1 MPKSQLALGFGLGLC
16 AGALVSQVVA
26 RSSSSH
32 SATAAAA
39 ANTTTVATAAAATTT
54 VAKSL
59 DQGGAPIRGVAVL
72 LIVTG
77 EAETASLVAAFGAE
91 RVVALD
97 DDDGAGGS
105 GGVGSL
111 RAMLL
116 RRLARFGT
124 LWRAPGGYAIFSL
137 GGRVGGEAPIAALT
151 ELLGGRL
158 LAPLP
163 ELVISCGMCGA
174 LPPGAPVQAA
184 AAAAAKGGIGGG
196 GGDGGGGG
204 IGDVV
209 VAHPSAVFFERRI
222 AGFGAVSRRQGIGET
237 ATWPYSAEVAA
248 EAADD
253 LRAAGCGA
261 AVRTAKVASGR
272 SFGSDPVGLQWLGE
286 LGAGAK
292 DMETAPCVSTCELF
306 GVPCAAVRVVVDVVR
321 GDARA
326 EEQAFE
332 AHRAAA
338 VPRLALGACLFARRA
353 LQWLQRTEERATL
366 MLRVQ
371 GAATAA
377 AAAAAAAATTTKLLL
392 PRAPRVLVDLGR
404 MIAVHVAMEEEAGP
418 LAAALGLRAQAVPP
432 FAGFGVSCWT
442 GVFGGCPVVLAAH
455 GVEARLGFSRVGTE
469 MATFVTALL
478 CQTFGGRCR
487 AVVNAGT
494 AGATPWSGLAIADVV
509 LASEARF
516 FDGRRVP
523 AAAGAAGSDG
533 GVGEGAAEEQPASV
547 WERTAAVAAG
557 AGLRTAAVGTGSSFD
572 MSPADAAA
580 LRSTG
585 AQVKEM
591 EAAAV
596 VWTAAQY
603 GTPCVCVKS
612 ITDIVRLGEEGADG
626 GHEEFSQNLY
636 GEAMAALA
644 RELPG
649 VVTHVIRELGNDKY

>member
-1 MPKSQLALGFGLGLC
+1 MRSQLALGFGLGLC
-16 AGALVSQVVA
+16 AGALVGQVVA

-39 ANTTTVATAAAATTT
+39 TTTTIATAGAATTT
-54 VAKSL
+54 VAESP
-59 DQGGAPIRGVAVL
+59 DQGGAPIRGIAVL

-91 RVVALD
+91 RVIALD
-97 DDDGAGGS
+97 GVGGGGGGGGGS
-105 GGVGSL
+105 GSGNSL

-174 LPPGAPVQAA
+174 LPPGAPVLAA

-196 GGDGGGGG
+196 NGGDGGG

-261 AVRTAKVASGR
+261 AVRTVKVASGR
-272 SFGSDPVGLQWLGE
+272 SFGSDPVGLQWMGE

-292 DMETAPCVSTCELF
+292 DMETAPCVSTCELY

-326 EEQAFE
+326 EEEAFE

-371 GAATAA
+371 GAA
-377 AAAAAAAATTTKLLL
+377 AAAAAATELLL
-392 PRAPRVLVDLGR
+392 PRAPRVLADLGR

-523 AAAGAAGSDG
+523 AAAVVAGAAGSNGG
-533 GVGEGAAEEQPASV
+533 GVREGAAEEQPASV

-649 VVTHVIRELGNDKY
+649 VVTHVIRELNGNV

>member
-39 ANTTTVATAAAATTT
+39 TTTTTVANAAAATTT

-97 DDDGAGGS
+97 DNDGGGGGS
-105 GGVGSL
+105 SVGSL

-184 AAAAAKGGIGGG
+184 AAAAKEGIGG
-196 GGDGGGGG
+196 DGGG

-377 AAAAAAAATTTKLLL
+377 AAAAAAATTKLLL